1 MSSFAALR
9 MTSRLGDSHTE
20 KKTARTPREGNAG
33 RPTYWLPGVGEFA
46 SPFFFR
52 RPSPIVIG
60 GLASEAPASIPRWLA
75 AFWFTSTSAAS
86 RLNRGSASY
95 SARRRATA
103 TWTKRAIG
111 LVFSKLENDQFS
123 AWRRQY
129 MERLTDAQEAIFLSP
144 AINISKHFHT
154 RKF

>member
-103 TWTKRAIG
+103 TWTGRAIG
-111 LVFSKLENDQFS
+111 LVFPNSKTINSRLGDDSIWSDSQTRKRQFS
-123 AWRRQY
+123 YPQ
-129 MERLTDAQEAIFLSP
+129 T
-144 AINISKHFHT
+144 
-154 RKF
+154 